1 MGPMNNGPMG
11 PGGPMSNS
19 GGMNNPGSSPMH
31 DMNSPLGPNSGPNG
45 MAQPMGSPMGGPMM
59 VPSSKSS
66 PMGMVPG
73 PQGPDPTQPLP
84 PSGMGGPGNG
94 FSSKNSPIM
103 GGPSPATTDPNYA
116 QQYHNFQQQL
126 YATNSRS
133 QGGPGGHSPGMG
145 PMPPQHRDMA
155 TPPHINNQNWLPN
168 QMPSQMPSG
177 PMSK

>member
-1 MGPMNNGPMG
+1 MNNSNN
-11 PGGPMSNS
+11 MS
-19 GGMNNPGSSPMH
+19 NPGSSPMH
-31 DMNSPLGPNSGPNG
+31 DMNSPMGPNGGPNG
-45 MAQPMGSPMGGPMM
+45 MSQPMGSPMGGPMM
-59 VPSSKSS
+59 VPCSKSS
-66 PMGMVPG
+66 PMGMGPGG

-84 PSGMGGPGNG
+84 PSGMGASGNG
-94 FSSKNSPIM
+94 FSNKNSPIM

-145 PMPPQHRDMA
+145 GPLPPHPRDMA
-155 TPPHINNQNWLPN
+155 TPPHMNNQNWLP
-168 QMPSQMPSG
+168 SG